1 MGETRGG
8 RPYRLTVFICVM
20 IGFIPLLA
28 GIVLRNVYVM
38 ILGAVWL
45 VVPVSAYLILRT

>member
-8 RPYRLTVFICVM
+8 RPYRLVVLYCVI
-20 IGFIPLLA
+20 IGFIVLLA
-28 GIVLRNVYVM
+28 GIVLGNVYVM
-38 ILGAVWL
+38 ICGAVWL

>member
-8 RPYRLTVFICVM
+8 RPYHFVVLECVI
-20 IGFIPLLA
+20 IGFIALLA
-28 GIVLRNVYVM
+28 GIVLGNVYMM
-38 ILGAVWL
+38 IGGAVSV

>member
-8 RPYRLTVFICVM
+8 TPYRLVM
-20 IGFIPLLA
+20 LEWVIIGFIVLL
-28 GIVLRNVYVM
+28 GGMVLGNVYMM
-38 ILGAVWL
+38 IGGAVSV